1 MIKLLSHIKKI
12 PIVHGHT
19 CPTICV
25 GVTVRRS
32 SGFQVA
38 TRSVTAPLCWLLLPS
53 VHLNDC
59 VWSVWELQLGFQS
72 PLGALQFMFFMH
84 RPAMTLST
92 ANCTYS
98 MFINDIQIVFFQ
110 ECVADLKDASE
121 SRKSP
126 SQPSVRTR
134 STSRCVR
141 AGRRDETSPSGPCHG
156 PKQEWLSYTS
166 LRRLQVLHTIT
177 CQQQEKGVFSY
188 WVYYHADKNGG

>member
-1 MIKLLSHIKKI
+1 MRTKEEKGGAGSETVCWDYFPQTRWKWQWGKEAAIFVLMIKLLSHIKKI

-98 MFINDIQIVFFQ
+98 MFINDIQIVFFRSAWQ
-110 ECVADLKDASE
+110 IW
-121 SRKSP
+121 
-126 SQPSVRTR
+126 RTPQ
-134 STSRCVR
+134 R
-141 AGRRDETSPSGPCHG
+141 AGRAR
-156 PKQEWLSYTS
+156 LS
-166 LRRLQVLHTIT
+166 QVW
-177 CQQQEKGVFSY
+177 GRGAP
-188 WVYYHADKNGG
+188 ADV